1 MWQEVERMMNQTSSL
16 FVFHAIKRKP
26 NRRAGRGGL
35 KVPSPSPLDTAPH
48 LIYKKI
54 SLSEKVKAKS

>member
-1 MWQEVERMMNQTSSL
+1 MWQEVELMMNQTSSL

-26 NRRAGRGGL
+26 NRRAGRGEVKSSKPFAVGHR
-35 KVPSPSPLDTAPH
+35 PPRTH
-48 LIYKKI
+48 KKN